1 MYEPLGIG
9 EGESM
14 GFESYSEME
23 REKLKL
29 LVSLSNVH
37 SPTETQK
44 LNTSWK
50 KVTTAMALKLNMSLL
65 VSVLNLSLFKLK
77 PKS

>member
-50 KVTTAMALKLNMSLL
+50 KVTTAMAIKLNMSLL
-65 VSVLNLSLFKLK
+65 VSVLNLSLFKL
-77 PKS
+77 